1 MDLRTSSDSSTLVH
15 TLGGGSPR
23 RRETRHCVAFDLTV
37 PGLDSSP
44 AREVLAY
51 AFGAL
56 AQAYVVETS
65 RLHDCTTL
73 YVETDS
79 EDINDVIGTL
89 TAHFP
94 NATLGRVI
102 RVTRH

>member
-1 MDLRTSSDSSTLVH
+1 MDLRTSSDSSTVAH

-23 RRETRHCVAFDLTV
+23 RREARHCVAFDLTV

>member
-1 MDLRTSSDSSTLVH
+1 MDLRTSDSAGLPH
-15 TLGGGSPR
+15 TLSGGSPR
-23 RRETRHCVAFDLTV
+23 RRETRRCVAFDLTV
-37 PGLDSSP
+37 PGLDSSA

-51 AFGAL
+51 AFGAR

-73 YVETDS
+73 HVETDS

-94 NATLGRVI
+94 HATLGRVTG
-102 RVTRH
+102 VTRH